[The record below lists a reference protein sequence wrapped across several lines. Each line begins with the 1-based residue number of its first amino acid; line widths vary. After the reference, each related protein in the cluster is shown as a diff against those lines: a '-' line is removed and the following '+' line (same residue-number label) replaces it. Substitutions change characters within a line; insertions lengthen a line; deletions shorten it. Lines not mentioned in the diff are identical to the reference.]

1 MTEIRTERLV
11 LKKPRHN
18 DKQLIVSQIG
28 DWEVAKWL
36 STVPHPYTEN
46 DADEW
51 IRTYSRKELT
61 FNIFE
66 SDSLV
71 GGVGL
76 THHEDD
82 YYELGYWLGRGHW
95 GQGFATEAC
104 RGLLH
109 YAIDEISRRNFKSSY
124 MKGNDDSAKVL
135 KKLGFKITGEGEIYC
150 LSRKE
155 TLPCIK
161 LVLTN

>member
-1 MTEIRTERLV
+1 M
-11 LKKPRHN
+11 
-18 DKQLIVSQIG
+18 
-28 DWEVAKWL
+28 AKWL
-36 STVPHPYTEN
+36 STVPYPYTEN

-51 IRTYSRKELT
+51 IRTFSRQELT

-66 SDSLV
+66 NDSLV
-71 GGVGL
+71 GGSGL

-109 YAIDEISRRNFKSSY
+109 YATEGLNLERFKSNY
-124 MKGNDDSAKVL
+124 MKGNDDSANVL
-135 KKLGFKITGEGEIYC
+135 DKLGFKKTGEGEVYC
-150 LSRKE
+150 LAKKE
-155 TLPCIK
+155 TLPCIN
-161 LVLTN
+161 LVLT